1 MKKGRRLPWIAG
13 GLIVLLVGGGIWIK
27 QIIDD
32 QPTEHPDPGI
42 PDVEGLP
49 DPEDVE

>member
-1 MKKGRRLPWIAG
+1 MKNRRWLPWIVAV
-13 GLIVLLVGGGIWIK
+13 IVLLIFGALWVK
-27 QIIDD
+27 KIIAE

-42 PDVEGLP
+42 PEVPDLP